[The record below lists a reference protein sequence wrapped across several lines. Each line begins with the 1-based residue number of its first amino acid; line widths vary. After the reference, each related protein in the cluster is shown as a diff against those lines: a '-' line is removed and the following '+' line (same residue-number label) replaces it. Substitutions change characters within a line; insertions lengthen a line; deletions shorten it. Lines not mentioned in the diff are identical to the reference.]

1 MTLEAAEL
9 NCPSAAR
16 TTEDRDRATARHG
29 AVAQRQ
35 PVEEQPVEEGQK
47 MSLAVM
53 TDELADVQ
61 LEGIPLVSDNPSDW
75 IIPESMHQHSTVIEW
90 WQNLI
95 NSDTAEKKRLDA
107 EKRAAML
114 EIVYEYQN
122 IKNIPTGIGK
132 DYFPIKRRIRTL
144 IRELLKEELTLNQV
158 ALILGDTEHNL
169 MRNLHVNKNITTD
182 DIERKMQIVECL
194 RKGMDTIDIIKQCGS
209 DASEIRHIAK
219 AFYLE
224 TTAMAGERI
233 NATLGTPPRELALY
247 LRDCGFTNQATAD
260 ILNDIGAKN
269 DNGKP
274 FNALLISKWV
284 SRDRKKHKGEH

>member
-1 MTLEAAEL
+1 MTKEKAEL
-9 NCPSAAR
+9 NCPSEAR
-16 TTEDRDRATARHG
+16 TTADRDSSHRPTRGGGTESACRGRTER
-29 AVAQRQ
+29 
-35 PVEEQPVEEGQK
+35 
-47 MSLAVM
+47 MDLS
-53 TDELADVQ
+53 DVQ
-61 LEGIPLVSDNPSDW
+61 LDKARLVSDDPSEW
-75 IIPESMHQHSTVIEW
+75 IIPESMKLFTTVTAW
-90 WQNLI
+90 WNNL
-95 NSDTAEKKRLDA
+95 SEADKGTAAISKD
-107 EKRAAML
+107 KRAAML
-114 EIVYEYQN
+114 DIVYEYQN
-122 IKNIPTGIGK
+122 IKDIPTGIGK

-144 IRELLKEELTLNQV
+144 IRQLLKEQLTLNQV

-182 DIERKMQIVECL
+182 DIERKIQIVECL